1 MKKIILIAFLLWPLI
16 ATVPIVFSACAANIP
31 DYGIEIEILNLDQ
44 VKLEAKI
51 ASLQAEID
59 SLWYYSDTQGFLIE
73 AIFGELELLQLPDGG
88 TYEVKLGDTLW
99 GIAEKELGA
108 GYRWVEIYVLNY
120 WSIEHQ
126 DWIFPNQ
133 ILKVGD

>member
-1 MKKIILIAFLLWPLI
+1 MRKIILIAFLLLG
-16 ATVPIVFSACAANIP
+16 CAANGP
-31 DYGIEIEILNLDQ
+31 DYGSEIGVLTLEQIR
-44 VKLEAKI
+44 LEARLE
-51 ASLQAEID
+51 SLRAEVD

-88 TYEVKLGDTLW
+88 TYEVKPGDTLW

-108 GYRWVEIYVLNY
+108 GYRWVELYVLNY

-126 DWIFPNQ
+126 DWIYPEQ